1 MNVLMIGPGR
11 GLKGGISSVIESYY
25 EVELDKMIDLYYLET
40 FIDGN
45 KYTKVKFAL
54 HALKKFDELVRDKE
68 IIHIHMSSRGSFY
81 RKSLF
86 VLKASK
92 MNKKIILHI
101 HGSEFET
108 FYKEECNE
116 LMKKYVR
123 FIFKKCSKVL
133 ALSEEWKEI
142 LSQIVNK
149 EKIEVLDN
157 SIIVKEDKN
166 KKDYSAKKILFL
178 GRVGKRKGVYDILQV
193 AHKIISKYPDVK
205 FIIAGDGEVDKVK
218 KICIDKE
225 INKNIEI
232 IGWVSGDDKVK
243 LLNEATVYLLPSYN
257 EGMPISI
264 LEAMAYKLPI
274 ISTNIGG
281 IPQLISNNSE
291 GFIFEPGDLEKLEEV
306 LDKILED
313 RDLRERLGNN
323 SFNKV
328 NSKFNMEKNIL
339 KLCEIYKEC

>member
-11 GLKGGISSVIESYY
+11 GLKGGISSVVESYY
-25 EVELDKMIDLYYLET
+25 EIGLDKMIKLDYLET

-45 KYTKVKFAL
+45 KSTKVKFAL
-54 HALKKFDELVRDKE
+54 NSLKKFKILAKDKE
-68 IIHIHMSSRGSFY
+68 VIHIHMSSRGSFY

-92 MNKKIILHI
+92 MDKKIILHI
-101 HGSEFET
+101 HGSEFEK

-116 LMKKYVR
+116 LIKNYVK
-123 FIFKKCSKVL
+123 FIFKKCSKVI

-157 SIIVKEDKN
+157 SIIVKKDRN

-178 GRVGKRKGVYDILQV
+178 GRLGKRKGVYDIL
-193 AHKIISKYPDVK
+193 KIAPDIINKYPDVE

-218 KICIDKE
+218 KICIDKN
-225 INKNIEI
+225 IDKNIKI
-232 IGWVSGDDKVK
+232 IGWTSGDDKIK

-281 IPQLISNNSE
+281 IPQLISNSSE
-291 GFIFEPGDLEKLEEV
+291 GFIFEAGDLEQLKKV
-306 LDKILED
+306 LDKILSD
-313 RDLRERLGNN
+313 KGLREKLGNS
-323 SFNKV
+323 SFDKV
-328 NSKFNMEKNIL
+328 NSKFNLEKNIL
-339 KLCEIYKEC
+339 KLCKIYKEC

>member
-1 MNVLMIGPGR
+1 MIGPGR

-25 EVELDKMIDLYYLET
+25 EVGLDRIIDLDYLET
-40 FIDGN
+40 FTEGHKLD
-45 KYTKVKFAL
+45 KVKFAL
-54 HALKKFDELVRDKE
+54 CALNSFNVLARDKE

-92 MNKKIILHI
+92 MKKKVILHI
-101 HGSEFET
+101 HGSEFEK
-108 FYKEECNE
+108 FYKEECNI
-116 LMKKYVR
+116 LMKNYVK

-157 SIIVKEDKN
+157 SIIVKENKN

-178 GRVGKRKGVYDILQV
+178 GRVGRRKGVYDILQV
-193 AHKIISKYPDVK
+193 ASKIINKYPDVE
-205 FIIAGDGEVDKVK
+205 FIIAGDGDVDKVK
-218 KICIDKE
+218 KICIDRQ
-225 INKNIEI
+225 IDKNIRI
-232 IGWVSGDDKVK
+232 TGWTSGSDKIK

-264 LEAMAYKLPI
+264 LEAMSYNLPI
-274 ISTNIGG
+274 ISTNVGG
-281 IPQLISNNSE
+281 IPQLISNNLE
-291 GFIFEPGDLEKLEEV
+291 GFIFEAGDLEKLYEL
-306 LDKILED
+306 LDKILENEE
-313 RDLRERLGNN
+313 LRERLGNG

-328 NSKFNMEKNIL
+328 NKKFNLEKNIL
-339 KLCEIYKEC
+339 KLSKIYREC